1 MKVLRE
7 LTRDEQ
13 AEFERIGTNNP
24 ALREYLESSL
34 KTATQRLITLS
45 VESDFRYAQGQAQ
58 VLQRMLEIVSTGKR

>member
-34 KTATQRLITLS
+34 RTATQRLVTLP